1 MDIAQ
6 LGKEYGWSIAMLIFI
21 LDKVY
26 PQMFSWFTKSQQKKF
41 AKELEEV
48 KAEREDRIAE
58 RQFRHEQDARRAS
71 LEERQVKAYEELVKS
86 NQLQAQLLIT
96 LNERMNTLN
105 TTQNNMSRFL
115 NESIAHMME
124 VRAAKDKT
132 DK

>member
-26 PQMFSWFTKSQQKKF
+26 PQAFSWFTKSQQKKF
-41 AKELEEV
+41 TRELEEA
-48 KAEREDRIAE
+48 KAERDDRIAE
-58 RQFRHEQDARRAS
+58 RQFRHD
-71 LEERQVKAYEELVKS
+71 LDERQVKAYEELVRS